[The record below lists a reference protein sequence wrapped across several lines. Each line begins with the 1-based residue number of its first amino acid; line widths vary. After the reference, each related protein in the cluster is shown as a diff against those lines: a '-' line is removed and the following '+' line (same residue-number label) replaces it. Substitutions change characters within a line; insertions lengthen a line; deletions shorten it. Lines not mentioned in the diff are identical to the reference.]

1 MSSGGRLAAGAALA
15 ALLMAEPLAHADDKP
30 AAAPAASVDALREQM
45 DEDITAIPAGMGALL
60 VPSLTRSDQEPLVL
74 VLHGGRRIASGPT
87 GRRMVLPPAS
97 YEIVL
102 GTGEIAD
109 RPRRAVEVTEGVTTP
124 VTPFFGALRV
134 DVVDAS
140 GVPVTR
146 DFVVA
151 STDAKRVIG
160 PFSVVGGKE
169 YTPGET
175 ILLAPGEYIVAL
187 GKSPD
192 RKTDRFSI
200 SVAPGQV
207 MRYRLVVDDTRL
219 MRADLASGDLQYE
232 PSIWRFRWIVG
243 GNGSFGYRQQALS
256 GFDGD
261 STVIEALTRLEAGID
276 TGNNLAL
283 LTLKA
288 NQSLIGLDSRN
299 GVDAP
304 LQSLVNEASLE
315 LLYNYRISRVFGPYV
330 RGIGWTSFLPT
341 LFYPKV
347 ASTVTTSDEDGN
359 VVGTEDVAAGG
370 SFRTFDAFAPSI
382 LQEGV
387 GLGVTPVDNRYVTFS
402 LRGGASARQWFYR
415 GSRLVTAVDGSDIEA
430 LELRDLQRFGIEATA
445 GFGLRLGGTLQ
456 YETTLDGFMPYQ
468 QLNGEEKVRPSFRWD
483 NTVALTLSDV
493 VALVYQGRVGLDHP
507 KVPQVQISQLVA
519 LRLQYAIF

>member
-1 MSSGGRLAAGAALA
+1 MTSRARLVAGAALA
-15 ALLMAEPLAHADDKP
+15 ALLIAGPLARADDKP
-30 AAAPAASVDALREQM
+30 PAAAGGIDALREQM
-45 DEDITAIPAGMGALL
+45 DEDITPIPAGMGALL
-60 VPSLTRSDQEPLVL
+60 VPSLTRTDQEPLVV
-74 VLHGGRRIASGPT
+74 VLHAGRRVASGPT

-97 YEIVL
+97 YEVVL
-102 GTGEIAD
+102 GTGDLTD
-109 RPRRAVEVTEGVTTP
+109 RPRRTVVVTEGVTTP

-140 GVPVTR
+140 GAPVTR
-146 DFVVA
+146 DFVV
-151 STDAKRVIG
+151 SSNDGKRVLG
-160 PFSVVGGKE
+160 PISVLGGKE

-175 ILLAPGEYIVAL
+175 LILQPGEYVVAL
-187 GKSPD
+187 GKSAD
-192 RKTDRFSI
+192 KKTDRFAI
-200 SVAPGQV
+200 SVAAGQV
-207 MRYRLVVDDTRL
+207 MRYRLVVDDARL
-219 MRADLASGDLQYE
+219 MRADLASGDLKYE

-276 TGNNLAL
+276 SGNNLAL

-315 LLYNYRISRVFGPYV
+315 LLYTYRISRVFGPYI

-347 ASTVTTSDEDGN
+347 ASTVTVEDEDG
-359 VVGTEDVAAGG
+359 VVIGTETVAQGG
-370 SFRTFDAFAPSI
+370 SVRTFDAFAPSI
-382 LQEGV
+382 LQEGA
-387 GLGVTPVDNRYVTFS
+387 GLGVTPVDNRYVTFM
-402 LRGGASARQWFYR
+402 LRGGAAARQWFYR
-415 GSRLVTAVDGSDIEA
+415 GSRLVTGVDGSDITA
-430 LELRDLQRFGIEATA
+430 LKLRDIQRFGVEATV
-445 GFGLRLGGTLQ
+445 GFGLRLGSTLQ
-456 YETTLDGFMPYQ
+456 YETTLDGFMPFEQ
-468 QLNGEEKVRPSFRWD
+468 VSGEEQLRPSFRWD

-493 VALVYQGRVGLDHP
+493 VALVYQGRIGLDHP